1 MCLGGHREWISLTVD
16 CDESPSSLTAS
27 RIKSNDRVL
36 LPARTI
42 RLGGENYMAYPLRSR
57 TALYA
62 FRCAL
67 ALALLLPLNS
77 ALSGQATTAAPTVEI
92 LTGELQ
98 SAATVL
104 DIGRRFERENRWL
117 DALSHYEE
125 AVRQYPSDE
134 TIKLRHTLAQIHC
147 DLDRRLADRSFHDL
161 IGDIT
166 QTDALEIYNE
176 LGLKIYNHYYKP
188 PDWQRLTWRGT
199 ANLDVAITKTDFR
212 QRYLPRATKGQ
223 IDAFRTS
230 LRDDVNRRPVR
241 TQSEALS
248 LANYT
253 SQLASRH
260 LGLNPAAAVME
271 YCCGAISALDQYS
284 TYLTS
289 AQLDDVYNQIEG
301 NFVGL
306 GVELKADNNELLIV
320 DVIKDGPAYRSGVK
334 KGDRIV
340 AVDGRATSEIS
351 TDTAADMLKGEQGSL
366 VTITLMRASGQRA
379 SVQVIRDRVEVP
391 CVEQVSILDKERGI
405 GYFRLTSFQKTTS
418 GDVDAALWNLHR
430 RGMKSLIIDVRGNPG
445 GLLTASVEVADK
457 FLYEGTIVATRGRNT
472 HEDYDYKAHRVGT
485 WGIPLIVLID
495 EETASASEIFS
506 GAIRDQGRGTVL
518 GETSYG
524 KGSVQGIFP
533 LSSHRSG
540 IRLTTARFFT
550 PKGHPISG
558 RGVIP
563 HQSIPDQLTRVKPS
577 IAAVAV
583 DADGRF
589 DPVLA
594 TAIDLSAR
602 QLNVAASR

>member
-1 MCLGGHREWISLTVD
+1 MTYFSRSLSTFHAFICALVIG
-16 CDESPSSLTAS
+16 LF
-27 RIKSNDRVL
+27 
-36 LPARTI
+36 LPA
-42 RLGGENYMAYPLRSR
+42 GSPVNG
-57 TALYA
+57 
-62 FRCAL
+62 
-67 ALALLLPLNS
+67 
-77 ALSGQATTAAPTVEI
+77 
-92 LTGELQ
+92 Q
-98 SAATVL
+98 SATEPPAVEVPARGLPSTATIL
-104 DIGRRFERENRWL
+104 DKGRDFERQNRWL

-161 IGDIT
+161 IDEVT
-166 QTDALEIYNE
+166 QTEALEVYNE
-176 LGLKIYNHYYKP
+176 LGLKVYNHYFKP

-199 ANLDVAITKTDFR
+199 ANLDVAITKSDFR
-212 QRYLPRATKGQ
+212 KRYLPGATKGQ

-241 TQSEALS
+241 TQGEARS

-253 SQLASRH
+253 SQLASRQ
-260 LGLNPAAAVME
+260 LGLNPSAAVME

-301 NFVGL
+301 NFIGL

-320 DVIKDGPAYRSGVK
+320 DVIKGGPAHRSGVK

-351 TDTAADMLKGEQGSL
+351 TDTAADMLKGEQGSQ
-366 VTITLMRASGQRA
+366 VTISLLRESGQTQ
-379 SVQVIRDRVEVP
+379 SVNVIRERVEVP
-391 CVEQVSILDKERGI
+391 CVEQVRLLDRERGI
-405 GYFRLTSFQKTTS
+405 GFFRLTSFQKTTS
-418 GDVDAALWNLHR
+418 RDVDAALWNLHR

-457 FLYEGTIVATRGRNT
+457 FLYEGTIVATRGRNS

-485 WGIPLIVLID
+485 WGMPLVVLID

-540 IRLTTARFFT
+540 VRLTTARFFT
-550 PKGHPISG
+550 PDGHPISG

-563 HQSIPDQLTRVKPS
+563 HQSIPNKLVNVKPS

-583 DADGRF
+583 DADGQF